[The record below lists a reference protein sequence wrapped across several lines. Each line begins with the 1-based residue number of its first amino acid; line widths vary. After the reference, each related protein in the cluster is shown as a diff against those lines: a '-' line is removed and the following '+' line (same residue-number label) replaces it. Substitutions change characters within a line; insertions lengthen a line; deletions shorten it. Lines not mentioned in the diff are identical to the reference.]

1 MKESNIPTDRDK
13 FINQLKEIFRL
24 LKERKVLTDRDKA
37 NNQQNLFQGGA
48 LLAISVIILQGI
60 ISSAVSDTPER
71 VSLIA
76 LSTAIPLLAG
86 SIAVWW
92 SESHYESFTGL
103 GSMVIGICSTL
114 GSVSAFIGIDAIIW
128 HLSWIAGV
136 IFLCVSAFMFLVYWI
151 YMYHEMKKAQL
162 GNPQFDSRKSLD

>member
-1 MKESNIPTDRDK
+1 MKESNVLDK
-13 FINQLKEIFRL
+13 FINQLKEIFKL

-48 LLAISVIILQGI
+48 LLAISVIILQGM
-60 ISSAVSDTPER
+60 ISSAVSDAAER
-71 VSLIA
+71 ISLIA

-92 SESHYESFTGL
+92 SENHFESFTSL
-103 GSMVIGICSTL
+103 GSLVISICSNL
-114 GSVSAFIGIDAIIW
+114 GWASAFIGIDAIIW

-136 IFLCVSAFMFLVYWI
+136 IFLCVSVFMFLVYGI
-151 YMYHEMKKAQL
+151 YMYPEMKKAQL
-162 GNPQFDSRKSLD
+162 GNPRYDNRRTLD